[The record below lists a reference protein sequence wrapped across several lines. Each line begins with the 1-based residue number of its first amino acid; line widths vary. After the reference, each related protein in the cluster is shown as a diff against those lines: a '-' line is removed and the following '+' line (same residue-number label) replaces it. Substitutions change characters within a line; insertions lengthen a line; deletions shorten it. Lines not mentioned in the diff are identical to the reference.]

1 MDKEKTLEEE
11 YIPGKIKINYS
22 LGLLANG
29 ILNGFVFANITFFYN
44 QKLGA
49 ESLLLGI
56 GWLIFLFWN
65 TINDPIASYIIDNT
79 RTSIGRRIPYIRY
92 GSIFYGLAFIFCFFP
107 IAQPEDQVGLFINFI
122 AALFL
127 LDTMFTFVGA
137 CFFSLPNE
145 IAVSAQQRASLG
157 VYGAVIGF
165 VNLIIGLIVPV
176 LLFTGQAGLPPY
188 FGPSIIIIG
197 LGSSALLFITSF
209 FIKENMFA
217 QLQPHE
223 KFIEGLKLTLKNK
236 PFWIFMIPA
245 FFIYLVYPIFQTG
258 FLYYVE
264 HILVQEI
271 IFVFIIALIFGVV
284 IGLVLSLNKIAT
296 WRPKKTMMINL
307 VIIVIGFAILFL
319 IGTNS
324 IFSPIPAFI
333 TGIGFAGAMV
343 SNPVMLGDTID
354 NDELITG
361 KRREAIYGGV
371 NALVNKPAIS
381 ISNLLF
387 LSILEFYGFVG
398 GAQTQST
405 TALLGLL
412 VAFAAVPAILLAL
425 AALSLKWYP
434 LDGPEWEEKKKNIY
448 QLHKEKEK
456 EYLKTI
462 HKENEKRDLKGF

>member
-1 MDKEKTLEEE
+1 MEKEEILAKENVSLKT
-11 YIPGKIKINYS
+11 KINYS
-22 LGLLANG
+22 LGLFANG

-49 ESLLLGI
+49 DSILLGI

-79 RTSIGRRIPYIRY
+79 RTKIGRRKPYIRY

-107 IAQPEDQVGLFINFI
+107 IAQPGDQIGLFINFL

-127 LDTMFTFVGA
+127 LDTMFTFIGA

-145 IAVSAQQRASLG
+145 IAISAQQRASLG

-165 VNLIIGLIVPV
+165 INLIFSLVIPV
-176 LLFTGQAGLPPY
+176 LLFTGQEGLPPY
-188 FGPSIIIIG
+188 FTPSIIIIG
-197 LGSSALLFITSF
+197 LGCSLLLFISSY

-236 PFWIFMIPA
+236 PFWIYMVPA

-264 HILVQEI
+264 HILVDEV
-271 IFVFIIALIFGVV
+271 IFIFILALIFGII
-284 IGLVLSLNKIAT
+284 IGLVLSLKNIAT

-307 VIIVIGFAILFL
+307 SIIIIGFLVLFI
-319 IGTNS
+319 IGLNS

-333 TGIGFAGAMV
+333 AGIGFAGSMV
-343 SNPVMLGDTID
+343 SNPVLLGDTID

-381 ISNLLF
+381 ISNLIF
-387 LSILEFYGFVG
+387 LSLLDIYGFVE
-398 GAQTQST
+398 GAQIQSEN
-405 TALLGLL
+405 ALNGLL
-412 VAFAAVPAILLAL
+412 IAFALIPAVFLFLAL
-425 AALSLKWYP
+425 ISLKFFP
-434 LDGPEWEEKKKNIY
+434 LDGEKWEKKKSKIFA
-448 QLHKEKEK
+448 LHQKKEK

-462 HKENEKRDLKGF
+462 NEEKEYQN